1 MFFDRPQAGRRAVLL
16 SLRLA
21 EDRGRRART
30 AACADERRPLDA
42 ASAVATPSRSA
53 VDGEFRQLVES
64 AEIRPARL
72 VSGTRTR
79 PHPRWFA
86 GAGKVEELAGALRAE
101 NADLLIANHELT
113 AGQQRN
119 LEERLGCRVMTRT
132 ELILHIFADRARTR
146 EGQLQVE
153 LAQLTHA
160 RTRLVRGWTHLD
172 RQRGGVSMR
181 GAGEKQIEL
190 DARMLR
196 TRIRG
201 VRNRLQAVH
210 GQRER
215 SRRRRQ
221 RTGVPTV
228 ALVGYTNAGKSTLF
242 NALTR
247 LGGEAPEALVADRLF
262 ATLDPL
268 MRRVEIEG
276 AGEVVLADTVGFIR
290 DLPVS
295 LVEAFRATLEQVS
308 QADLL
313 LHVMDATAADVDDLR
328 GQVLDVLDQIGA
340 SGVPTVE
347 VLNKIDAGGEEPLP
361 PDADGTRVAVSAI
374 RGDGL
379 QELRRTIGR
388 AVGVG
393 ARTLTVLLDPA
404 AGKTRARLYQLGAVL
419 SETSAEDG
427 RLALC
432 VRLDRAEASRLR
444 AEGVELREGEV
455 EGRLGS
461 VE

>member
-247 LGGEAPEALVADRLF
+247 LDGEAPEALVADRLF

-313 LHVMDATAADVDDLR
+313 LHVMDATAVDVDDLR

-388 AVGVG
+388 AVGVA

>member
-247 LGGEAPEALVADRLF
+247 LDGEAPEALVADRLF

-388 AVGVG
+388 AVGVA

-444 AEGVELREGEV
+444 AEGVELREGD
-455 EGRLGS
+455 GHG
-461 VE
+461 

>member
-16 SLRLA
+16 SLRLG

-30 AACADERRPLDA
+30 AACADDGRPLDA
-42 ASAVATPSRSA
+42 APVRAATPARSA

-172 RQRGGVSMR
+172 RQRGGVSLR

-247 LGGEAPEALVADRLF
+247 LDGEAPEALVADRLF

-268 MRRVEIEG
+268 MRRVDIEG

-313 LHVMDATAADVDDLR
+313 LHVMDATASDVDDLR

-404 AGKTRARLYQLGAVL
+404 AGKTRARLYRLGAVL
-419 SETSAEDG
+419 SETSAADG

-444 AEGVELREGEV
+444 ARGVELREGD
-455 EGRLGS
+455 GRG
-461 VE
+461 

>member
-247 LGGEAPEALVADRLF
+247 LDGEAPEALVADRLF

>member
-247 LGGEAPEALVADRLF
+247 LDGEAPEALVADRLF

-444 AEGVELREGEV
+444 AEGVELREGGV